1 MNGVSRENCLRCEG
15 TMLSRGCEQIQLGK
29 TGWFMG
35 SWGNLIAG
43 ALEVEVFACGKCGK
57 MEFYCNSVTER

>member
-1 MNGVSRENCLRCEG
+1 
-15 TMLSRGCEQIQLGK
+15 MLSRGCEQIQLGK